1 MQGCVQLA
9 YPFASDFI
17 GFASRCRSG
26 LKPCGESTMSSLIL
40 NINGAKM
47 PVDAP
52 GDETLLSVLRNR
64 LALTGTKYG
73 CGEGECGACTVLL
86 DGKAVKS
93 CQTLVSEAAG
103 ARITTI
109 EGLEQNGQAHSGAAS
124 LPRRRRL
131 PVRLLHLRHGH
142 ARHRAAGNATPRPTQ
157 AQIVARMNGNICR
170 CGTYPRIVDAVQRAS
185 MSMTKGGAR

>member
-1 MQGCVQLA
+1 MQGCALLA

-26 LKPCGESTMSSLIL
+26 LKPCAESTMSSLTL

-86 DGKAVKS
+86 DGNAVKS

-103 ARITTI
+103 AKITTV
-109 EGLEQNGQAHSGAAS
+109 EGLEQNGRLTPVQQAFVDAGAYQCGFCTSGMVMRATA
-124 LPRRRRL
+124 
-131 PVRLLHLRHGH
+131 LLV
-142 ARHRAAGNATPRPTQ
+142 ATPRPTQ
-157 AQIVARMNGNICR
+157 AEIVARMNGNVCR

-185 MSMTKGGAR
+185 MSMAKGGAR